1 MNAAFLSFEHF
12 KVYIQECQQQ
22 LRTMGYNSRDIA
34 HFQIWAVV
42 LSFITLREPCNN
54 QRPRCQIAWLHVTNH
69 LYHGCPGL
77 TFKQSQ
83 ASRSII

>member
-1 MNAAFLSFEHF
+1 MSATVKNYGIQLSR
-12 KVYIQECQQQ
+12 YCT
-22 LRTMGYNSRDIA
+22 LS
-34 HFQIWAVV
+34 IWAVV

-54 QRPRCQIAWLHVTNH
+54 QRPRCEIAWLHVTNH